1 MRFSMNQLIERFK
14 SDLIKSNL
22 FNKYVIADNN
32 VLAVT
37 VSGSQFI
44 DLATEDSDIDMIV
57 IVDSY
62 NSIYYSKY
70 RLYWNG
76 KLVHIAY
83 RPIQELFQD
92 DKVCY
97 PEINFGSYLGLAR
110 LSDNIIY
117 STDKF
122 TKILEYI
129 DSRSEEISKASISLY
144 SSYMN
149 IEDIVFSLIDFN
161 YWNKSL
167 YYLSLLSFIFLKE
180 EITDEDK
187 ENLLKV
193 KLIESKGTT
202 KEVLLYAYSRIF
214 KLYLALKEYN
224 KENTSEDILHA
235 ISIDVFNKYQDII
248 LNSDEN

>member
-1 MRFSMNQLIERFK
+1 MNQTIEKFK
-14 SDLIKSNL
+14 NDLKNSSF

-44 DLATEDSDIDMIV
+44 DLTTEDSDIDMIV

-62 NSIYYSKY
+62 DKIYYSKY
-70 RLYWNG
+70 RLYWND

-92 DKVCY
+92 DNVCY
-97 PEINFGSYLGLAR
+97 PEINFGSYLGMAK

-122 TKILEYI
+122 TKILNYI

-144 SSYMN
+144 SNYMN
-149 IEDIVFSLIDFN
+149 IEDIVISLINFN

-180 EITDEDK
+180 EITDKDK

-193 KLIESKGTT
+193 KLIGFKGTT
-202 KEVLLYAYSRIF
+202 KEVLHYAYSRIF
-214 KLYLALKEYN
+214 KLYSALKEYN
-224 KENTSEDILHA
+224 KENNAADILHA
-235 ISIDVFNKYQDII
+235 ISIDIFNTYQDVM
-248 LNSDEN
+248 LNSEEN